1 MDDCRESPA
10 IKILKLLADRGYS
23 IVYFDPLVTGYVS
36 HRYGG
41 LPGTEL
47 SALTDTDLKQ
57 ADAVLLLTDH
67 DAFDYERIVRLSR
80 LVIDTRNA
88 TKGVRANR
96 EKIVLA

>member
-1 MDDCRESPA
+1 MPRVAGDQDPEAAGRPRVFDC
-10 IKILKLLADRGYS
+10 LLRS
-23 IVYFDPLVTGYVS
+23 IGDGYVS

-47 SALTDTDLKQ
+47 SALTDADLKG

-67 DAFDYERIVRLSR
+67 DAFDYDRIVRLSQ

-88 TKGVRANR
+88 TKNVRVNR